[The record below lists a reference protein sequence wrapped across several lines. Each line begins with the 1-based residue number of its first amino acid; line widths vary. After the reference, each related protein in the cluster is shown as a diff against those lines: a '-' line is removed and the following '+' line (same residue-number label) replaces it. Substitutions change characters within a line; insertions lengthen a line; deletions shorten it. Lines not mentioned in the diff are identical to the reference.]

1 MQELRKNAKYF
12 TVECINIERLMN
24 WNNLYPLTFKCHV
37 PLFIERKFMFQLF
50 PTTPTTTLHDPIEIE
65 KKRKKKQLVK
75 MSKYTLD
82 HFL

>member
-24 WNNLYPLTFKCHV
+24 WNNLYPLFK
-37 PLFIERKFMFQLF
+37 ERKFMFQLF

-65 KKRKKKQLVK
+65 KKEKRNN
-75 MSKYTLD
+75 
-82 HFL
+82 